1 VRQAVISFIV
11 VLSVLTIVGMV
22 AARTMPR
29 LIALGERQA
38 AEPSWG
44 DWYVAVD
51 EDSHNWEH
59 DILYTGYGRAI
70 EQARQADIL
79 IIGTSRTELG
89 LDPDTLAQFCAQHG
103 IRIYNMALGYAESSV
118 LPLEIIRRHD
128 LRPKLLLVGYDAGKD
143 LPFFTDATSPLAQK
157 LLRDGAWAELK
168 YTYGSLWTKELQRV
182 IWPLFPYYL
191 GHQAPVIYRSWSTG
205 AFSRATFGW
214 EPKGGQVILTE
225 PDDKTPELR
234 ALETD
239 RAARLVTEMQARGS
253 TVIFAWI
260 PAPRADPARARE
272 LAQQLGVPAIVPTLD
287 RMSSFDGSHLD
298 RDSARRYTAA
308 MLDGLATLLAQA
320 GWAGTPGAGCTPGPT
335 PPTAPDLQIVRDDAS
350 RVWAIP
356 ADGHRYLFPDW
367 LTYAVYTGNA
377 NPETLEHIDT
387 PTLLRTEWRRMVPS
401 VSPDAPPTAMP
412 AGLVSDA
419 TNQAVVLPSGAR
431 NLAEKRPAKQS
442 DGGGTAAL
450 AVDGNTSG
458 VGADQSIATMGDQK
472 PEHWWQVDL
481 GASLPIDY
489 VQIWSRTDPCC
500 LDRLNNLSIF
510 VSDDDFVSDDP
521 YVVGRTNGV
530 SSYFVLGRVGRPTS
544 VTINRT
550 GRFVRLQMAHPGS
563 TDIAEVQVWSTGA
576 R

>member
-1 VRQAVISFIV
+1 MQRAVISFIV

-22 AARTMPR
+22 AARTMPG
-29 LIALGERQA
+29 LIALGERQT

-59 DILYTGYGRAI
+59 DILYTGYGSAI
-70 EQARQADIL
+70 EQARQADVL

-103 IRIYNMALGYAESSV
+103 IRIYNMALGFAESSV

-143 LPFFTDATSPLAQK
+143 LPFFTDAMSPLAQK
-157 LLRDGAWAELK
+157 ILRDGAWAELK
-168 YTYGSLWTKELQRV
+168 YTYGSLWTKELQRA

-191 GHQAPVIYRSWSTG
+191 GNQAPVIYRSWSTG

-214 EPKGGQVILTE
+214 EPKGGQITPPE
-225 PDDKTPELR
+225 PDDKTPDQR

-239 RAARLVTEMQARGS
+239 RAGRLVTEMQARGS
-253 TVIFAWI
+253 IVIFAWI

-272 LAQQLGVPAIVPTLD
+272 LAQQVGVPAIVPTLD

-308 MLDGLATLLAQA
+308 MLDGLDGLLTQS
-320 GWAGTPGAGCTPGPT
+320 GWTGTPGASCGPGPT
-335 PPTAPDLQIVRDDAS
+335 PPTAADVKIVRDGAS
-350 RVWAIP
+350 RIWAIP

-367 LTYAVYTGNA
+367 ATYAAYTGNA
-377 NPETLEHIDT
+377 SPESLDLID
-387 PTLLRTEWRRMVPS
+387 PRVLAAAAWRRMVPS
-401 VSPDAPPTAMP
+401 VDLAAPLTAMP
-412 AGLVSDA
+412 ADLVSSA
-419 TNQAVVLPSGAR
+419 TNAPIVLPTGVR
-431 NLAEKRPAKQS
+431 NLADKRLAKQS

-458 VGADQSIATMGDQK
+458 VGNDQSIATIGDQK

-481 GASLPIDY
+481 GESLPISY
-489 VQIWSRTDPCC
+489 IQIWSRTDPCC
-500 LDRLNNLSIF
+500 LDRLNNVSIF
-510 VSDDDFVSDDP
+510 VSDDEFVSEDP
-521 YVVGRTNGV
+521 YVVGRTDGV
-530 SSYFVLGRVGRPTS
+530 TSYFALGRIGRPTS
-544 VTINRT
+544 VAINRA
-550 GRFVRLQMAHPGS
+550 GRYVRLQMAHPGV
-563 TDIAEVQVWSTGA
+563 TDIAEVQVWSAGA